1 MDARAGAVTDAYVKG
16 AQPTDVMDL
25 ETHTQF
31 ATNRRYSR
39 NRLVATSRVPVL
51 RFGGK
56 NEPGKGARNKER
68 SKPRREGSR
77 NLARPLKSLWCGRRG
92 SNPHSLA
99 AEGF

>member
-39 NRLVATSRVPVL
+39 NRWVATSRIPVL

-56 NEPGKGARNKER
+56 NRTPGRGRHDGRHNLDARDR
-68 SKPRREGSR
+68 AIWLG
-77 NLARPLKSLWCGRRG
+77 
-92 SNPHSLA
+92 H
-99 AEGF
+99 